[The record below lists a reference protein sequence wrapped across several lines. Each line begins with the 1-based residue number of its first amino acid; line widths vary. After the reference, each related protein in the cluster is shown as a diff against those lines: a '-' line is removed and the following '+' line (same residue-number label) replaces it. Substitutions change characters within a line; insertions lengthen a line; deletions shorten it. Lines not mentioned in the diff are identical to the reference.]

1 MPVCYGIIGNI
12 RGIVDVTRIILF
24 FFFFFLRLSVVWHG
38 LSSLLIEL
46 YLTMG
51 ILDSIAFSILTDIL

>member
-12 RGIVDVTRIILF
+12 RGIVDVTRIIL
-24 FFFFFLRLSVVWHG
+24 FFFFLRLSVVWHG

>member
-24 FFFFFLRLSVVWHG
+24 FFFFLRLSVVWHG

-46 YLTMG
+46 HLTMG

>member
-1 MPVCYGIIGNI
+1 MSQELY
-12 RGIVDVTRIILF
+12 
-24 FFFFFLRLSVVWHG
+24 FFFLRLSVVWHG

-46 YLTMG
+46 HLTMG